1 VWRQRLFQRILIPID
16 GSQLSL
22 EAAKQGVYI
31 ARKLESKV
39 VFLYVIDVRMIQTSS
54 LTGTDP
60 SILKTR
66 LRNVAERYLNEAA
79 KLAEEENV
87 TFQNQIREGLPAEDI
102 LKEIEEE
109 KIDLVIMG
117 SKGMSGAHR
126 VIIGSTAEEVV
137 RWSPCPVLI
146 VK

>member
-1 VWRQRLFQRILIPID
+1 MFERILVPID

-22 EAAKQGVYI
+22 KAAKQGIYI
-31 ARKLESKV
+31 AKRLESEV
-39 VFLYVIDVRMIQTSS
+39 VFLYVIDVRMIETSS
-54 LTGTDP
+54 LTGTDQG
-60 SILKTR
+60 ILRTR

-79 KLAEEENV
+79 KLAEEENIM
-87 TFQNQIREGLPAEDI
+87 FQNRIREGLPAEDI
-102 LKEIEEE
+102 LKEIEDE

-126 VIIGSTAEEVV
+126 VIIGSTAEEIV

>member
-1 VWRQRLFQRILIPID
+1 MFERILVPID

-22 EAAKQGVYI
+22 KAAKQGVYI
-31 ARKLESKV
+31 AKKLESEV
-39 VFLYVIDVRMIQTSS
+39 VFLYVIDVRMIETSS
-54 LTGTDP
+54 LTGTDQG
-60 SILKTR
+60 ILRTR
-66 LRNVAERYLNEAA
+66 LRNVAERYLSEAA
-79 KLAEEENV
+79 ELAEEENIM
-87 TFQNQIREGLPAEDI
+87 FQNRIREGLPAEDI

>member
-1 VWRQRLFQRILIPID
+1 MFERILVPID

-22 EAAKQGVYI
+22 KAAKQGIYI
-31 ARKLESKV
+31 AKKLESEV
-39 VFLYVIDVRMIQTSS
+39 VFLYVIDVRMIETSS
-54 LTGTDP
+54 LTGTDQG
-60 SILKTR
+60 ILRTR

-79 KLAEEENV
+79 KLAEEENIM
-87 TFQNQIREGLPAEDI
+87 FQNRIREGLPAEDI
-102 LKEIEEE
+102 LKEIEEK

>member
-1 VWRQRLFQRILIPID
+1 LFERILVPID

-22 EAAKQGVYI
+22 KAAKQGIYI
-31 ARKLESKV
+31 AKRLESEV
-39 VFLYVIDVRMIQTSS
+39 VFLYVIDVRMIETSS
-54 LTGTDP
+54 LTGTDQG
-60 SILKTR
+60 ILRTR

-79 KLAEEENV
+79 KLAEEENIM
-87 TFQNQIREGLPAEDI
+87 FQNRIREGLPAEDI
-102 LKEIEEE
+102 LKEIEEK

>member
-1 VWRQRLFQRILIPID
+1 LFQRILIPID

-39 VFLYVIDVRMIQTSS
+39 VFLYVIDVRIIQTSS

-79 KLAEEENV
+79 RLAEGENV

>member
-1 VWRQRLFQRILIPID
+1 MFERILVPID

-22 EAAKQGVYI
+22 KAAKQGIYI
-31 ARKLESKV
+31 AKKLESEV
-39 VFLYVIDVRMIQTSS
+39 VFLYVIDVRMIETSS
-54 LTGTDP
+54 LTGTDQG
-60 SILKTR
+60 ILRTR

-79 KLAEEENV
+79 KLAEEENIM
-87 TFQNQIREGLPAEDI
+87 FQNRIREGLPAEDI
-102 LKEIEEE
+102 LKEIEDE

-126 VIIGSTAEEVV
+126 VIIGSTAEEIV

>member
-1 VWRQRLFQRILIPID
+1 MFERILISID

-22 EAAKQGVYI
+22 KAAKQGAYI
-31 ARKLESKV
+31 ASKLESKV
-39 VFLYVIDVRMIQTSS
+39 VFLHVIDVRAIQTSS
-54 LTGTDP
+54 LAGMD
-60 SILKTR
+60 SGILKAR
-66 LRNVAERYLNEAA
+66 LRNVAERYLDEAA

-87 TFQNQIREGLPAEDI
+87 TFQNQIREGLPAEEI
-102 LKEIEEE
+102 LKEVDEK

-126 VIIGSTAEEVV
+126 FVLGSTAEEVV
-137 RWSPCPVLI
+137 RWSACPVLI

>member
-1 VWRQRLFQRILIPID
+1 MLFQRILIPID
-16 GSQLSL
+16 GSRLSL
-22 EAAKQGVYI
+22 KAAKQGIYI

-39 VFLYVIDVRMIQTSS
+39 VFLYVIDVRMIEASS
-54 LTGTDP
+54 LAGVDP
-60 SILKTR
+60 GILKTR
-66 LRNVAERYLNEAA
+66 LRNAAERYLNEAA
-79 KLAEEENV
+79 KVAEEENI
-87 TFQNQIREGLPAEDI
+87 TFQNRIREGLPAEDI

>member
-1 VWRQRLFQRILIPID
+1 LFQRILIPVD

-22 EAAKQGVYI
+22 QAAKQGVYI

-39 VFLYVIDVRMIQTSS
+39 VFLYVIDVRMIETSS

-60 SILKTR
+60 GILKTR
-66 LRNVAERYLNEAA
+66 LRNAAERYLNEAA
-79 KLAEEENV
+79 KLAEEENI
-87 TFQNQIREGLPAEDI
+87 TFQNRIREGLPAEDI

-126 VIIGSTAEEVV
+126 VVIGSTAEEVV

>member
-1 VWRQRLFQRILIPID
+1 LFERILVPID

-22 EAAKQGVYI
+22 KAAKQGIYI
-31 ARKLESKV
+31 AKRLESEV
-39 VFLYVIDVRMIQTSS
+39 VFLYVIDVRMIETSS
-54 LTGTDP
+54 LTGTDQG
-60 SILKTR
+60 ILRTR

-79 KLAEEENV
+79 KLAEEENIM
-87 TFQNQIREGLPAEDI
+87 FQNRIREGLPAEDI

>member
-1 VWRQRLFQRILIPID
+1 
-16 GSQLSL
+16 
-22 EAAKQGVYI
+22 
-31 ARKLESKV
+31 

-60 SILKTR
+60 GILKTR
-66 LRNVAERYLNEAA
+66 LRNAAERYLNEAA
-79 KLAEEENV
+79 KLAEEENI
-87 TFQNQIREGLPAEDI
+87 TFQNRIREGLPAEDI

-126 VIIGSTAEEVV
+126 VVIGSTAEEVV
-137 RWSPCPVLI
+137 RWSPSPVLI

>member
-1 VWRQRLFQRILIPID
+1 LFQRILIPID

-22 EAAKQGVYI
+22 KAAKQGAYI
-31 ARKLESKV
+31 ARKLESEV
-39 VFLYVIDVRMIQTSS
+39 VFLCVIDVRTIQSSS
-54 LTGTDP
+54 LAGVDP
-60 SILKTR
+60 GILKTR
-66 LRNVAERYLNEAA
+66 LRNAAERYLNEAA
-79 KLAEEENV
+79 KLAEEENI
-87 TFQNQIREGLPAEDI
+87 TFQNRIREGLPAEDI

>member
-31 ARKLESKV
+31 AKKLESKV

-60 SILKTR
+60 GILKTR

>member
-1 VWRQRLFQRILIPID
+1 LFQRILIPID

-31 ARKLESKV
+31 ARKLESKI
-39 VFLYVIDVRMIQTSS
+39 VFLYVIDVRIIQTSS

-87 TFQNQIREGLPAEDI
+87 TFQNQIREGMPAEDI

>member
-1 VWRQRLFQRILIPID
+1 LFQRILIPID

-22 EAAKQGVYI
+22 KAAKQGVYI
-31 ARKLESKV
+31 AGKLESKI
-39 VFLYVIDVRMIQTSS
+39 VFLYVIDVRIIQTSS

-60 SILKTR
+60 GILKTR
-66 LRNVAERYLNEAA
+66 LRNVAERYLKEAA
-79 KLAEEENV
+79 KLAEEENI

-137 RWSPCPVLI
+137 RWSPCPVLV

>member
-1 VWRQRLFQRILIPID
+1 LFERILIPID

-22 EAAKQGVYI
+22 EAAKHGVYI
-31 ARKLESKV
+31 SRKLESKV

-60 SILKTR
+60 SILKKR

-87 TFQNQIREGLPAEDI
+87 AFQNQIREGLPAEDI

-137 RWSPCPVLI
+137 RWSPCPILI

>member
-1 VWRQRLFQRILIPID
+1 LFQRILVPID

-22 EAAKQGVYI
+22 KAAKQGIYI

-39 VFLYVIDVRMIQTSS
+39 VFLYVIDVRMIETSS
-54 LTGTDP
+54 LTGTDAG
-60 SILKTR
+60 ILRAR
-66 LRNVAERYLNEAA
+66 LRNVAERCLNEAA
-79 KLAEEENV
+79 KLAEEENIM
-87 TFQNQIREGLPAEDI
+87 FQNRIREGLPAEDI
-102 LKEIEEE
+102 LKEIEDE

-126 VIIGSTAEEVV
+126 VIIGSTAEEIV

>member
-1 VWRQRLFQRILIPID
+1 LFQRILVPID

-22 EAAKQGVYI
+22 KAAKQGIYI

-39 VFLYVIDVRMIQTSS
+39 VFLYVIDVRMIETSS
-54 LTGTDP
+54 LTGTDTG
-60 SILKTR
+60 ILRTR
-66 LRNVAERYLNEAA
+66 LRNVAERCLNEAA
-79 KLAEEENV
+79 KLAEEENIM
-87 TFQNQIREGLPAEDI
+87 FQNRIREGLPAEDI
-102 LKEIEEE
+102 LKEIEDE

-126 VIIGSTAEEVV
+126 VIIGSTAEEIV

>member
-1 VWRQRLFQRILIPID
+1 LFQKILIPID

-22 EAAKQGVYI
+22 EAAKRGVYI
-31 ARKLESKV
+31 AKRLESKV
-39 VFLYVIDVRMIQTSS
+39 VFLYVIDVRLIETSS

-60 SILKTR
+60 AILKTR
-66 LRNVAERYLNEAA
+66 LRIAAERYLNEAT
-79 KLAEEENV
+79 KLAEEENI
-87 TFQNQIREGLPAEDI
+87 TFQDRIREGLPAEDI

>member
-1 VWRQRLFQRILIPID
+1 LFERILVPID

-22 EAAKQGVYI
+22 KAAKQGIYI
-31 ARKLESKV
+31 AKKLESEV
-39 VFLYVIDVRMIQTSS
+39 VFLYVIDVRMIETSS
-54 LTGTDP
+54 LTGTDQG
-60 SILKTR
+60 ILRTR

-79 KLAEEENV
+79 KLAEEENIM
-87 TFQNQIREGLPAEDI
+87 FQNRIREGLPAEDI
-102 LKEIEEE
+102 LKEIEEK

>member
-1 VWRQRLFQRILIPID
+1 MWRQRLFQRILIPID

-31 ARKLESKV
+31 AKKLESKV

-60 SILKTR
+60 GILKTR

>member
-1 VWRQRLFQRILIPID
+1 MFQRILIPID

-22 EAAKQGVYI
+22 KAAKQGVYI

-39 VFLYVIDVRMIQTSS
+39 VFLYVIDVRTIQTSS
-54 LTGTDP
+54 LTGVD
-60 SILKTR
+60 SGILRTT
-66 LRNVAERYLNEAA
+66 LRNAAERYLNEAA
-79 KLAEEENV
+79 KLAEEENI
-87 TFQNQIREGLPAEDI
+87 TFQNRIREGLPAEDI

>member
-1 VWRQRLFQRILIPID
+1 MFQRILIPID

-39 VFLYVIDVRMIQTSS
+39 VFLYVIDVRIIQTSS

-126 VIIGSTAEEVV
+126 VVIGSTAEEVV

>member
-1 VWRQRLFQRILIPID
+1 MFQRILVPID

-22 EAAKQGVYI
+22 KAAKQGIYI

-39 VFLYVIDVRMIQTSS
+39 VFLYVIDVRMIETSS
-54 LTGTDP
+54 LTGTDTG
-60 SILKTR
+60 ILRTR

-79 KLAEEENV
+79 KLAEEENIM
-87 TFQNQIREGLPAEDI
+87 FQNRIREGLPAEDI
-102 LKEIEEE
+102 LKEIEDE

-126 VIIGSTAEEVV
+126 VIIGSTAEEIV

>member
-1 VWRQRLFQRILIPID
+1 LFQRILIPID

-22 EAAKQGVYI
+22 KAAKQGVYI
-31 ARKLESKV
+31 ASKLESKV
-39 VFLYVIDVRMIQTSS
+39 VFLYVIDVRTIQTSS
-54 LTGTDP
+54 LAGMDQGV
-60 SILKTR
+60 LKTN

-79 KLAEEENV
+79 KLAGEENIA
-87 TFQNQIREGLPAEDI
+87 FHNQIREGLPAEDI

-137 RWSPCPVLI
+137 RWSTCPVLI

>member
-1 VWRQRLFQRILIPID
+1 MFERILVPID

-22 EAAKQGVYI
+22 KAAKQGIYI
-31 ARKLESKV
+31 AKKLESEV
-39 VFLYVIDVRMIQTSS
+39 VFLYVIDVRMIETSS
-54 LTGTDP
+54 LTGTDQG
-60 SILKTR
+60 ILRTR

-79 KLAEEENV
+79 KLAEEENIM
-87 TFQNQIREGLPAEDI
+87 FQNRIREGLPAEDI

>member
-1 VWRQRLFQRILIPID
+1 MFQRILIPVD

-22 EAAKQGVYI
+22 KAAKQGVYI

-39 VFLYVIDVRMIQTSS
+39 VFLYVIDVRMIETSS

-60 SILKTR
+60 GILKTR
-66 LRNVAERYLNEAA
+66 LRNAAERYLNEAA
-79 KLAEEENV
+79 KLAEEENI
-87 TFQNQIREGLPAEDI
+87 TFQNRIREGLPAEDI

-126 VIIGSTAEEVV
+126 VVIGSTAEEVV
-137 RWSPCPVLI
+137 RWSPCPVLV

>member
-1 VWRQRLFQRILIPID
+1 MLFQRILIPVD

-22 EAAKQGVYI
+22 QAAKQGVYI

-39 VFLYVIDVRMIQTSS
+39 VFLYVIDVRMIETSS

-60 SILKTR
+60 GILKTR
-66 LRNVAERYLNEAA
+66 LRNAAERYLNEAA
-79 KLAEEENV
+79 KLAEEENI
-87 TFQNQIREGLPAEDI
+87 TFQNRIREGLPAEDI

-126 VIIGSTAEEVV
+126 VVIGSTAEEVV
-137 RWSPCPVLI
+137 RWSPCPVLV

>member
-1 VWRQRLFQRILIPID
+1 LFQRILIPVD

-22 EAAKQGVYI
+22 QAAKQGVYI

-39 VFLYVIDVRMIQTSS
+39 VFLHVIDVRTIQTSS
-54 LTGTDP
+54 LAGMDP
-60 SILKTR
+60 AVLKTR
-66 LRNVAERYLNEAA
+66 LRNVAERYLNEAG
-79 KLAEEENV
+79 KLAEEENIK
-87 TFQNQIREGLPAEDI
+87 FENQIREGLPAEDI
-102 LKEIEEE
+102 LKEIEE
-109 KIDLVIMG
+109 KGIDLVIMS

-137 RWSPCPVLI
+137 RWSRCPVLI

>member
-1 VWRQRLFQRILIPID
+1 LFERILVPID

-22 EAAKQGVYI
+22 KAAKQGIYI
-31 ARKLESKV
+31 AKKLESEV
-39 VFLYVIDVRMIQTSS
+39 VFLYVIDVRMIETSS
-54 LTGTDP
+54 LTGTDQG
-60 SILKTR
+60 ILRTR

-79 KLAEEENV
+79 KLAEEENIM
-87 TFQNQIREGLPAEDI
+87 FQNRIREGLPAEDI

>member
-1 VWRQRLFQRILIPID
+1 MFERILVPID

-22 EAAKQGVYI
+22 KAAKQGIYI
-31 ARKLESKV
+31 AKRLESEV
-39 VFLYVIDVRMIQTSS
+39 VFLYVIDVRMIETSS
-54 LTGTDP
+54 LTGTDQG
-60 SILKTR
+60 ILRTR

-79 KLAEEENV
+79 KLAEEENIM
-87 TFQNQIREGLPAEDI
+87 FQNRIREGLPAEDI
-102 LKEIEEE
+102 LKEIEEK

>member
-1 VWRQRLFQRILIPID
+1 MFQRILIPID

-31 ARKLESKV
+31 ARKLESKI
-39 VFLYVIDVRMIQTSS
+39 VFLYVIDVRIIQTSS

-87 TFQNQIREGLPAEDI
+87 TFQNQIREGMPAEDI

>member
-1 VWRQRLFQRILIPID
+1 MLFQRILIPID

-22 EAAKQGVYI
+22 KAAKQGIYI

-39 VFLYVIDVRMIQTSS
+39 VFLYVIDVRMIEASS
-54 LTGTDP
+54 LAGVDP
-60 SILKTR
+60 GILKTR
-66 LRNVAERYLNEAA
+66 LRNAAERYLNEAA
-79 KLAEEENV
+79 KVVEEENI
-87 TFQNQIREGLPAEDI
+87 TFQNRIREGLPAEDI

-109 KIDLVIMG
+109 RIDLVIMG

>member
-1 VWRQRLFQRILIPID
+1 LFQRILIPID

-22 EAAKQGVYI
+22 KAAKQGAYV
-31 ARKLESKV
+31 ASKLESTV
-39 VFLYVIDVRMIQTSS
+39 VFLHVIDVRTIQTSS
-54 LTGTDP
+54 LAGADSDT
-60 SILKTR
+60 IRAR
-66 LRNVAERYLNEAA
+66 LRNIAEIYLNEAA
-79 KLAEEENV
+79 KLAEEQNI

-126 VIIGSTAEEVV
+126 VVIGSTAEEVV
-137 RWSPCPVLI
+137 RWSTCPVLI